1 MELLVVVM
9 IAISLSMDAF
19 SLALAYGTLG
29 LNEKDINLLSII
41 VGIYHFFMPL
51 IGMYIGS
58 CILKIIPIEPS
69 LIVLIV
75 LTVIGIQM
83 IISTSTQGK
92 EVKMMN
98 LIELFS
104 FGLAVSLDSF
114 SVGLGLKT
122 IYSNP
127 LVCSIIFMT
136 FSFLFTYMGLKLGKR
151 INDKLGTISTKIGG
165 IMLITIGI
173 IYMFS

>member
-1 MELLVVVM
+1 MDLFVVIL

-29 LNEKDINLLSII
+29 LEKKDIKVLSCI
-41 VGIYHFFMPL
+41 VGVYHFFMPL

-58 CILKIIPIEPS
+58 WILKVIPIHPS

-75 LTVIGIQM
+75 LSVIGIQM
-83 IISTSTQGK
+83 ILSSFHDEREMKI
-92 EVKMMN
+92 MN
-98 LIELFS
+98 TIELLS

-122 IYSNP
+122 IYP
-127 LVCSIIFMT
+127 IPIVCSIIFMS
-136 FSFLFTYMGLKLGKR
+136 FSFIFTYMGLKLGKK
-151 INDKLGTISTKIGG
+151 INDKLGKISTAIGG
-165 IMLITIGI
+165 IMLIIIGI
-173 IYMFS
+173 IYMF

>member
-1 MELLVVVM
+1 MEILVVVV

-29 LNEKDINLLSII
+29 LNKNDINLLSII
-41 VGIYHFFMPL
+41 VGVYHFFMPL

-58 CILKIIPIEPS
+58 WILKIIPIEPS

-75 LTVIGIQM
+75 LSVIGIQM
-83 IISTSTQGK
+83 LISSSSNEK
-92 EVKMMN
+92 EIKMIN
-98 LIELFS
+98 FVEILS

-127 LVCSIIFMT
+127 IVCSIIFMS
-136 FSFLFTYMGLKLGKR
+136 FSMLFTYIGLKLGKK
-151 INDKLGTISTKIGG
+151 INDKLGKISTKIGG
-165 IMLITIGI
+165 LLLIVIGI